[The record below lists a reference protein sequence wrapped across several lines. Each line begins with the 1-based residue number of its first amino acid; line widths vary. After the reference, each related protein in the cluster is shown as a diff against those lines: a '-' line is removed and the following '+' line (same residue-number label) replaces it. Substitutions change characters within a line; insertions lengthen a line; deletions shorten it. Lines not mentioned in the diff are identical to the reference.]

1 MNDINAIREQA
12 ENGYP
17 VEDCVIPLCDE
28 IEQLREDALR
38 YQWLKNTF
46 GWDILRDYL
55 IDYKSTNNLDKVID
69 AAMGH
74 GK

>member
-17 VEDCVIPLCDE
+17 VEDCAIPLCVD

-38 YQWLKNTF
+38 YQWLKNMF
-46 GWDILRDYL
+46 GWHILRDYL
-55 IDYKSTNNLDKVID
+55 IDLKSTNNLDMMID
-69 AAMGH
+69 AAMGD